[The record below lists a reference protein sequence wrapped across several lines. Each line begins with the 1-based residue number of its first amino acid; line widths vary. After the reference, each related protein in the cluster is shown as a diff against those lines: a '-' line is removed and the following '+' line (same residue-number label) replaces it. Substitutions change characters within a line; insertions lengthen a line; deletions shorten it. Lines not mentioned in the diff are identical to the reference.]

1 MTDRAKKLRF
11 VFVWFVVVCLLSACS
26 QSSHRVYCE
35 NGKWYIEILLPE
47 GPEEY
52 GSDYNTPIPHL
63 TFESAEQLQK
73 MLKGKKI
80 PEHYIQYYC
89 DYYNKDRIIEIC
101 NPYEICDLR
110 LPDGMVYDCI
120 YWEGKYYSF
129 SFSSEKVEGSVK
141 CIDFDSFMGLF
152 EKEYANVI
160 SEDFTVLDDTK
171 VEDRKA
177 RIIHYTTSAVEQK
190 IILYKIET
198 DTLDIYVHEN
208 YLLKDFSP
216 SVLGSS
222 ESETV
227 PRWVYILG
235 TVLCVIS
242 KNDRRWSGC
251 HPSNW
256 YHLTEHN
263 AFFVEDK
270 NTGRGCAPYFL
281 MKRRTTVTDWA
292 A

>member
-11 VFVWFVVVCLLSACS
+11 VFVWFVVVCLLCACS

-47 GPEEY
+47 EPEAY
-52 GSDYNTPIPHL
+52 GSRYYTAVPHL
-63 TFESAEQLQK
+63 KYDSAAQLQK
-73 MLKGKKI
+73 MLKSKKI
-80 PEHYIQYYC
+80 PEKYIQDFTYC
-89 DYYNKDRIIEIC
+89 YEDRIIEIC

-110 LPDGMVYDCI
+110 LPEGIVYDCV
-120 YWEGKYYSF
+120 YWYGDYYSF
-129 SFSSEKVEGSVK
+129 SFRSEKIEGKVD
-141 CIDFDSFMGLF
+141 CIDFDSFMVWF

-160 SEDFTVLDDTK
+160 SENFTVLDDTK

-235 TVLCVIS
+235 TDGTNYWHGYLD
-242 KNDRRWSGC
+242 NFEER
-251 HPSNW
+251 PS
-256 YHLTEHN
+256 
-263 AFFVEDK
+263 VECLSSFQLVPLD
-270 NTGRGCAPYFL
+270 
-281 MKRRTTVTDWA
+281 
-292 A
+292 